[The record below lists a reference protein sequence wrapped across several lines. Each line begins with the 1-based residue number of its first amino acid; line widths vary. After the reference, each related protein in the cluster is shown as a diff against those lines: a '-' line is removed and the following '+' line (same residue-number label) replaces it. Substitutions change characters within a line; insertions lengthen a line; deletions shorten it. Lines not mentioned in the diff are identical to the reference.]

1 MGVVLKRFWLILIVT
16 VLAAII
22 AFTYSKFGITP
33 QYESTTQIYILSKGD
48 DSDRVTYSDLQVGS
62 QLTNDYMALVKSRPV
77 LESVISNLSLNI
89 PTKNFSNLIN
99 VSNPSNTRIIN
110 ITVKY
115 SDPVIAKQIA
125 DDLRDTSAEHIKNIM
140 DIEEVN
146 VVEEGNVPQGKVSP
160 NVLLNTLIGGI
171 LGGIVATLVVLIIY
185 FLDDTIKTPDDVE
198 KYLGLSV
205 LGSIPLQE
213 GETVARG
220 KKKKHSILR
229 KNNKRSQSSRKRR
242 S

>member
-1 MGVVLKRFWLILIVT
+1 
-16 VLAAII
+16 
-22 AFTYSKFGITP
+22 
-33 QYESTTQIYILSKGD
+33 
-48 DSDRVTYSDLQVGS
+48 
-62 QLTNDYMALVKSRPV
+62 
-77 LESVISNLSLNI
+77 
-89 PTKNFSNLIN
+89 
-99 VSNPSNTRIIN
+99 
-110 ITVKY
+110 
-115 SDPVIAKQIA
+115 
-125 DDLRDTSAEHIKNIM
+125 M